1 MSGPRTVALVPGDGV
16 GEEVLAGPIEI
27 ARALE
32 ARGVLRLTGPWPA
45 GATSF
50 GATGEVLPAASV
62 AACEAADAVLL
73 GAIGEHPGVAAPGF
87 RPELALIGLREHF
100 DLRVS
105 VRQVWQPKRAPLTFV
120 RNLLGGAYGA
130 ASVRVESD
138 GSGPASDTFTLTVP
152 QVRELV
158 GIAAGYV
165 AREGGPLVSVDKAN
179 LLATSRLWRAVV
191 SEAAADLGVEVRH
204 VLVDRFAFELG
215 GGDLPEGV
223 VLTEGLFGDI
233 LSDLA
238 CGRAGSIALCGS
250 ASVNPGTPSAGS
262 CVGLFEPVHGSA
274 PRRAG
279 HGVVNPAGGFLALA
293 ALLEWFADT
302 AAWAAPVR
310 DALGAALVSGPPTYD
325 LAGGDEATATTAEF
339 SARVVAAF
347 ADSL

>member
-1 MSGPRTVALVPGDGV
+1 MRTVALVPGDGV
-16 GEEVLAGPIEI
+16 GEEVLAGPTEV
-27 ARALE
+27 AALL
-32 ARGVLRLTGPWPA
+32 ADRGVLRLTGPWPA

-50 GATGEVLPAASV
+50 AATGEVLPPATV
-62 AACEAADAVLL
+62 EACEVADAVLL
-73 GAIGEHPGVAAPGF
+73 GAIGEHPGVVAPGF

-130 ASVRVESD
+130 AASRVESD
-138 GSGPASDTFTLTVP
+138 GTGPAHDTFTLTVP

-158 GIAAGYV
+158 AIAADY
-165 AREGGPLVSVDKAN
+165 ARRDGGPVISVDKAN
-179 LLATSRLWRAVV
+179 LLATSRLWRQVV
-191 SEAAADLGVEVRH
+191 TAAAEEEGVEVRH

-215 GGDLPEGV
+215 WADLPDGV

-250 ASVNPGTPSAGS
+250 ASVHPGAPSAGR

-279 HGVVNPAGGFLALA
+279 QGVVNPTGGFLALA
-293 ALLEWFADT
+293 ALLEWFPDT
-302 AAWAAPVR
+302 ARWADVVR
-310 DALGAALVSGPPTYD
+310 DALSAALVTGAPTYD
-325 LAGGDEATATTAEF
+325 LAEPGEPTTSTAEF
-339 SARVVAAF
+339 SARVVAGV
-347 ADSL
+347 ADAL